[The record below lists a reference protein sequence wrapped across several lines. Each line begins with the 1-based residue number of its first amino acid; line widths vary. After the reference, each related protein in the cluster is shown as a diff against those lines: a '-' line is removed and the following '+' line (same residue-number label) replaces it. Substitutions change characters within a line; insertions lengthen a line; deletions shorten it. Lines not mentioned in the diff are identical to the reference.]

1 MSRPIRGCLCL
12 LFALITLGV
21 IQPPAD
27 CRAGTQNY
35 GGVTVS
41 IDEPL
46 NGDSGYGYLA
56 YRVTISNRS
65 TQTHR
70 VRIQL
75 PGNSYGYG
83 YGDSIDRIT
92 RTVDVEPGVA
102 TRFELLQPPLPIQG
116 HGAAIYIDGARQRQ
130 DVSVGIRNHAGGYN
144 RSHVVLASRGVSSG
158 VKDTIDKA
166 IEDAASAGSSSM
178 GGYGSGYGRFGHE
191 EYTLA
196 REPRPVGE
204 WGTSWLGY
212 TRYMAVMMTD
222 SDFKAMPSDVADA
235 LRSYVLTG
243 GVLGITYAGVE
254 PTELQ
259 DWWRAWSPTH
269 VPSSA
274 PSWGASGA
282 ASGGGGA
289 IEYGLGRIHLASVTD
304 ADALDSKQWMDQL
317 DAWRDFTAARA
328 TTRNTEQA
336 NREMPVVEGQVTPA
350 RGLLLVM
357 LLFTL
362 TIGPINIVALWM
374 MKKPMLL
381 LWTVPG
387 IALVF
392 SAAVM
397 IYALLSEGITP
408 HARTFAVTLLDQQS
422 RHAVSLGVH
431 GYYAPLTPGNGLWFD
446 ADTCITPQVETGYY
460 YGSGSGQV
468 RSIDQTHGQHL
479 TTGWVAARVP
489 AHLAVRKS
497 ETRHERLDVSFADDG
512 TPTVVNGLGSD
523 ITNLTL
529 ADAQNRIWTSQ
540 NLTAGQSAAM
550 TPTNSVR
557 TSGDNTPALTKVIT
571 ADWNAVQH
579 LTKTPTD
586 YLAPGAYLAELAGSP
601 FLEPGIEGL
610 KEHRTQ
616 CVVVGYY
623 GEAN

>member
-1 MSRPIRGCLCL
+1 MRHRVRGCLSL
-12 LFALITLGV
+12 LLALITLLV
-21 IQPPAD
+21 VCPPAD
-27 CRAGTQNY
+27 CRAGTQAY
-35 GGVTVS
+35 GGLTVS

-46 NGDSGYGYLA
+46 DGDSGYGYLA

-70 VRIQL
+70 VRIQF

-102 TRFELLQPPLPIQG
+102 TRFELLQPPLPVQG

-130 DVSVGIRNHAGGYN
+130 DVNVNIRNHAGGYN
-144 RSHVVLASRGVSSG
+144 KSHIVLVSRGVGSG
-158 VKDTIDKA
+158 VKDKIDKA
-166 IEDAASAGSSSM
+166 IEDAAASGSSR
-178 GGYGSGYGRFGHE
+178 GGYGGGMYGGYSGHE
-191 EYTLA
+191 QYSLA

-212 TRYMAVMMTD
+212 TRYMAVMITD
-222 SDFKAMPSDVADA
+222 ADLKAMPSDVADA

-243 GVLGITYAGVE
+243 GTLEVIHDT
-254 PTELQ
+254 PQPPELT
-259 DWWRAWSPTH
+259 DWWRAW
-269 VPSSA
+269 PSSRMT
-274 PSWGASGA
+274 PYRTVNGV
-282 ASGGGGA
+282 
-289 IEYGLGRIHLASVTD
+289 IDYGLGKIRMSHSEMAETWEP
-304 ADALDSKQWMDQL
+304 KQWMEQL

-328 TTRNTEQA
+328 ALRNTEQA
-336 NREMPVVEGQVTPA
+336 NSQMPVVEGQVTPA

-381 LWTVPG
+381 LWTVPA

-397 IYALLSEGITP
+397 IYALISEGITP
-408 HARTFAVTLLDQQS
+408 HARTTAVTLLDQRS
-422 RHAVSLGVH
+422 RHAVSVGVH

-446 ADTCITPQVETGYY
+446 ADTSITPQVEAGYY

-497 ETRHERLDVSFADDG
+497 ETRHERLDVSYADDG

-523 ITNLTL
+523 ITKLTL
-529 ADAQNRIWTSQ
+529 IDGQDRAWTTQ
-540 NLTAGQSAAM
+540 GLTVGQ
-550 TPTNSVR
+550 
-557 TSGDNTPALTKVIT
+557 T
-571 ADWNAVQH
+571 A
-579 LTKTPTD
+579 T
-586 YLAPGAYLAELAGSP
+586 LAPLDRQAVDESRMFGVPGMIGDGWGGAAQLANEPEAYLKPRFYLAELAGSP

-610 KEHRTQ
+610 KDHRTQ
-616 CVVVGYY
+616 CVVLGYF
-623 GEAN
+623 GEAE

>member
-1 MSRPIRGCLCL
+1 MRHRVRGCLSL
-12 LFALITLGV
+12 LLALITLLV
-21 IQPPAD
+21 VCPPAD
-27 CRAGTQNY
+27 CRAGTQAY
-35 GGVTVS
+35 GGLTVS

-46 NGDSGYGYLA
+46 DGDSGYGYLA

-70 VRIQL
+70 VRIQF

-102 TRFELLQPPLPIQG
+102 TRFELLQPPLPVQG

-130 DVSVGIRNHAGGYN
+130 DVNVNIRNHAGGYN
-144 RSHVVLASRGVSSG
+144 KSHIVLVSRGVGSG
-158 VKDTIDKA
+158 VKDKIDKA
-166 IEDAASAGSSSM
+166 IEDAAASGSSR
-178 GGYGSGYGRFGHE
+178 GGYGGGMYGGYSGHE
-191 EYTLA
+191 QYSLA

-212 TRYMAVMMTD
+212 TRYMAVMITD
-222 SDFKAMPSDVADA
+222 ADLKAMPSDVADA

-243 GVLGITYAGVE
+243 GTLEVIHDT
-254 PTELQ
+254 PQPPELT
-259 DWWRAWSPTH
+259 DWWRAW
-269 VPSSA
+269 PSSRMT
-274 PSWGASGA
+274 PYRTVNGV
-282 ASGGGGA
+282 
-289 IEYGLGRIHLASVTD
+289 IDYGLGKIRMSHSEMAETWEP
-304 ADALDSKQWMDQL
+304 KQWMEQL

-328 TTRNTEQA
+328 ALRNTEQA
-336 NREMPVVEGQVTPA
+336 NSQMPVVEGQVTPA

-381 LWTVPG
+381 LWTVPA

-397 IYALLSEGITP
+397 IYALISEGITP
-408 HARTFAVTLLDQQS
+408 HARTTAVTLLDQRS
-422 RHAVSLGVH
+422 RHAVSVGVH

-446 ADTCITPQVETGYY
+446 ADTSITPQVEAGYY

-497 ETRHERLDVSFADDG
+497 ETRHERLDVSYADDG

-523 ITNLTL
+523 ITKLTL
-529 ADAQNRIWTSQ
+529 IDGQDRAWTTQ
-540 NLTAGQSAAM
+540 GLTVGQ
-550 TPTNSVR
+550 
-557 TSGDNTPALTKVIT
+557 T
-571 ADWNAVQH
+571 A
-579 LTKTPTD
+579 T
-586 YLAPGAYLAELAGSP
+586 LAPLDRQAVDESRMFGVPGMIGDGWGGAAQLANEPEAYLKPRFYLAELAGSP

-610 KEHRTQ
+610 KDHRTQ
-616 CVVVGYY
+616 CVVLGYF
-623 GEAN
+623 GEAK

>member
-1 MSRPIRGCLCL
+1 ML
-12 LFALITLGV
+12 AWITLLV
-21 IQPPAD
+21 IQLPAV
-27 CRAGTQNY
+27 CRADTQNY
-35 GGVTVS
+35 GNLTVS

-46 NGDSGYGYLA
+46 EGDSGYGYLA

-70 VRIQL
+70 VRIHI

-130 DVSVGIRNHAGGYN
+130 DVNVGIRNHAGGYN
-144 RSHVVLASRGVSSG
+144 KSHVVLASRDVSSG

-166 IEDAASAGSSSM
+166 IEDATTGASKM
-178 GGYGSGYGRFGHE
+178 GGYGGMGMGGYGYSGRE

-222 SDFKAMPSDVADA
+222 SDFKALPSDVADA

-243 GVLGITYAGVE
+243 GVLGIIHDGAE
-254 PTELQ
+254 PVELQ
-259 DWWRAWSPTH
+259 GWWRAWSPTQ

-282 ASGGGGA
+282 GGVSGGGSA

-328 TTRNTEQA
+328 TVRDTEQA
-336 NREMPVVEGQVTPA
+336 NREMPVVEGQITPA

-408 HARTFAVTLLDQQS
+408 HARTFAVTLLDQS
-422 RHAVSLGVH
+422 SHHAVSLGVH

-446 ADTCITPQVETGYY
+446 ADTCITPQVEGGYY
-460 YGSGSGQV
+460 YGSSSGQV
-468 RSIDQTHGQHL
+468 RSIDETHGQHL
-479 TTGWVAARVP
+479 TTGWVVARVP

-497 ETRHERLDVSFADDG
+497 ETRHERLDVSFAGDG

-529 ADAQNRIWTSQ
+529 VDAQNRTWSTQ
-540 NLTAGQSAAM
+540 NLTAGQTAAM
-550 TPTNSVR
+550 TPTNSVNA
-557 TSGDNTPALTKVIT
+557 SGDNTPALTKIIT
-571 ADWNAVQH
+571 NDWNAVQH
-579 LTKTPTD
+579 LTKAPTD

-610 KEHRTQ
+610 KEHRTE

-623 GEAN
+623 GEAE